1 MRNIGGGD
9 LMRVLVKGNSPPAAQ
24 ADVGVVEENQ
34 TLTVTNDSGPNKTG
48 DNFDAHLEHSG
59 DLMDTSSS
67 THKDSDPNTT
77 EYGDTF
83 TVTAI
88 KVGDSGLGGSTTV
101 TAGSSYNSSGTS
113 YRHLWNFNYWCGW
126 KLSIYCRSSSCE
138 CFRCWRYCK

>member
-1 MRNIGGGD
+1 
-9 LMRVLVKGNSPPAAQ
+9 
-24 ADVGVVEENQ
+24 
-34 TLTVTNDSGPNKTG
+34 
-48 DNFDAHLEHSG
+48 
-59 DLMDTSSS
+59 MDTSSS

-113 YRHLWNFNYWCGW
+113 VIGTYGTLTIGADGSYQYIADQAAANALDAGDIVSDVFTYTITDSHPGYDFAYSGTATATLTITVLGVNDPTTAQDDEGVIVAVSYTHLT
-126 KLSIYCRSSSCE
+126 LPTT
-138 CFRCWRYCK
+138 